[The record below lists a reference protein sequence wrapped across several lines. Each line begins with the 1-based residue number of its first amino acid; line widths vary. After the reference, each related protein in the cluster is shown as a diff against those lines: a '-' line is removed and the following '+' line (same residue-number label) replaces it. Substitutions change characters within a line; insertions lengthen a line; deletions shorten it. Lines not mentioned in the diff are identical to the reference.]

1 MTARIGF
8 GVMVAGM
15 LALAAWLAVGALS
28 AAAAPSASAE
38 AGYSEAPFSAVVPGG
53 SGAAGGSGASGA
65 FGATGAG
72 SGEGTAGTGAPGST
86 VPSSA
91 ADAATPA
98 TPATPATSVTP
109 AVPLGPG
116 TASGA
121 STAGRGTSWNA
132 VTLVSPEWAQSTAT
146 ATGIPVRALVS
157 YAGAALALQ
166 SEQPGCGLGWNTIA
180 ALGWVESGH
189 GTHGGSAIGADGVA
203 APPILGPALDGG
215 AYDAIADSDGGVLD
229 GDATGDRAA
238 GPLQFIPGTWAEWGA
253 DGNGDGRAD
262 PQQLD
267 DAALAAGRYLCH
279 YGALGDPATWRSAVF
294 AYNHVQSYVDL
305 VADTA
310 NGYATAANG

>member
-28 AAAAPSASAE
+28 AAAAPP
-38 AGYSEAPFSAVVPGG
+38 AGTVYSEASFSAVVPGG
-53 SGAAGGSGASGA
+53 PDPSGVSRGTDAAGGAV
-65 FGATGAG
+65 AG
-72 SGEGTAGTGAPGST
+72 
-86 VPSSA
+86 
-91 ADAATPA
+91 
-98 TPATPATSVTP
+98 
-109 AVPLGPG
+109 
-116 TASGA
+116 
-121 STAGRGTSWNA
+121 STAGASASDSASAAGAAASAGGTPVAEAAAGPIAPAAASGTATAATGGSWRA
-132 VTLVSPEWAQSTAT
+132 EDLVSGEWAERTAA
-146 ATGIPVRALVS
+146 ATGIPVRALIS

-189 GTHGGSAIGADGVA
+189 GTHGGSVIGADGVA
-203 APPILGPALDGG
+203 VPPILGPALDGG
-215 AYDAIADSDGGVLD
+215 EYDAIADSDGGALD
-229 GDATGDRAA
+229 GDPSGDRAA

-279 YGALGDPATWRSAVF
+279 YGDLSEPSTWRTAVF

-305 VADTA
+305 VAETA
-310 NGYATAANG
+310 NGYAAAANG